1 MVGAASTAHSP
12 HQGACGRLLSRRSFA
27 RHIHST
33 SLPQKFTSAG
43 QALQRANMATNC
55 VVDSSG
61 QRWCKS
67 CPFGD
72 KRAQSGHVAAMIH
85 LPCGASDADRKRD
98 ARLQQEPAFIVV
110 CTFVDRRTILPGNTT
125 A

>member
-1 MVGAASTAHSP
+1 MVAYHGRRCIHSP
-12 HQGACGRLLSRRSFA
+12 QSTPGRARGWLLSRRSFA

-55 VVDSSG
+55 LVDG
-61 QRWCKS
+61 GGRRWCKS

-72 KRAQSGHVAAMIH
+72 NRAQSGHVAAMIH
-85 LPCGASDADRKRD
+85 LPSGASDADRKRD
-98 ARLQQEPAFIVV
+98 DVFNRNLHHCGVHP
-110 CTFVDRRTILPGNTT
+110 C
-125 A
+125 